1 MLKIDEGD
9 IVTLLPA
16 KVRSKRS
23 EKFTAKKTV
32 HSKN

>member
-9 IVTLLPA
+9 IVNNLPA

-23 EKFTAKKTV
+23 EKFTAKTEIDD
-32 HSKN
+32 